1 MQGKNK
7 RSSLITTFVTETSGK
22 EISNLLYNNMIPVN
36 EQIITVLEL
45 IQKQT
50 HMSLTK
56 YDI

>member
-1 MQGKNK
+1 MGLPISRQ
-7 RSSLITTFVTETSGK
+7 TSGK
-22 EISNLLYNNMIPVN
+22 EISNLPYNNMIPVN